1 MKCVVTGATG
11 FIGSA
16 LRRSL
21 EAGGNELVCSGREAV
36 TGPAL
41 ASVDT
46 VFHCAGVAHQSAS
59 AAAHEQANFRAVL
72 VQARAAR
79 DAGARQ
85 FVFFSSV
92 KAAPQG
98 NPYSVWKWRAE
109 QSLGDEFSP
118 ADMRIVILRPALVY
132 GPAVKGNLRSLM
144 RVVRLGLPVPPV
156 SQPRS
161 LVGLDDLCAA
171 CGKLLDCEF
180 EDDLVF
186 TLTDGQSYDL
196 ARIHAAIRQ
205 GLGRPVGGNWTPA
218 WLWRIAALGRYQKL
232 FAGELYDNQVARELL
247 DWQPAQT
254 LEQAMPLMLAELD

>member
-1 MKCVVTGATG
+1 
-11 FIGSA
+11 
-16 LRRSL
+16 
-21 EAGGNELVCSGREAV
+21 
-36 TGPAL
+36 
-41 ASVDT
+41 
-46 VFHCAGVAHQSAS
+46 
-59 AAAHEQANFRAVL
+59 

-98 NPYSVWKWRAE
+98 KPYRVWKWRAE
-109 QSLGDEFSP
+109 QALQDEFAGSP
-118 ADMRIVILRPALVY
+118 MAVVILRPALVY
-132 GPAVKGNLRSLM
+132 GSGVKGNLRSLM
-144 RVVRLGLPVPPV
+144 RAVGLGLPVPPA
-156 SQPRS
+156 SQARS
-161 LVGLDDLCAA
+161 LIGLMDLCAV
-171 CGKLLDCEF
+171 CEKLLHSELECGQV
-180 EDDLVF
+180 L

>member
-11 FIGSA
+11 FIGSV
-16 LRRSL
+16 LCRHL
-21 EAGGNELVCSGREAV
+21 EQRGDELVHSGREAV

-41 ASVDT
+41 AGVDT

-59 AAAHEQANFRAVL
+59 AADHEQANYRAVL

-144 RVVRLGLPVPPV
+144 RAVRLGLPVPPV

-180 EDDLVF
+180 EDGLVF

-205 GLGRPVGGNWTPA
+205 GLGRPAGSNWTPA
-218 WLWRIAALGRYQKL
+218 WLWRLAAAGNYQKL
-232 FAGELYDNQVARELL
+232 FSGELLSNQLACEQLG
-247 DWQPAQT
+247 WQPGQT
-254 LEQAMPLMLAELD
+254 LEDCMPSMLAEFN